1 MSASNPDAP
10 VIVSAALTGVLADRR
25 QCPAVPYTPVEIA
38 EEARRVYEAGATVA
52 HIHAREDD
60 GTPTFRPEVFAA
72 IKAEVK
78 ARCPIVINFS
88 TGTLDDDT
96 TLQER
101 VIRESQPDVAALNMG
116 TMNYAK
122 YSERRKEFVFDLIFP
137 NSFSKII
144 RLLRAMNEAGVHPE
158 LECFDAGHTN
168 SIGPL
173 LDMGLLKQPLQFSFI
188 VNVLGGIPPLVESLQ
203 LQTKLMP
210 PGSEW
215 EVIGISKCG
224 WRMIGAALALG
235 GNIRAGLEDNLYL
248 PNGEMA
254 RSNGDLI
261 EVAARMTRDCGRK
274 VATVE
279 QARQILSL
287 DQFKPEPKAPEA
299 AGASA

>member
-173 LDMGLLKQPLQFSFI
+173 LDMGLLKPPLEFSFI
-188 VNVLGGIPPLVESLQ
+188 LGVLGGLPVSVEALQ
-203 LQTKLMP
+203 LQAAQVP
-210 PGSEW
+210 HGSIW
-215 EVIGISKCG
+215 QVIGIG
-224 WRMIGAALALG
+224 RIQWRMIGAALVLG
-235 GNIRAGLEDNLYL
+235 GNIRVGLEDNFYL
-248 PNGEMA
+248 PDGTMA
-254 RSNGDLI
+254 ASNGALVERAVRLTQDVGRRIATLA
-261 EVAARMTRDCGRK
+261 ETR
-274 VATVE
+274 
-279 QARQILSL
+279 
-287 DQFKPEPKAPEA
+287 
-299 AGASA
+299 SALGIRA

>member
-173 LDMGLLKQPLQFSFI
+173 LDMGLLKPPLEFSFI
-188 VNVLGGIPPLVESLQ
+188 LGVLGGLPVSVEALQ
-203 LQTKLMP
+203 LQAAQVP
-210 PGSEW
+210 HGSIW
-215 EVIGISKCG
+215 QVIGIG
-224 WRMIGAALALG
+224 RIQWRMIGAALVLG
-235 GNIRAGLEDNLYL
+235 GNIRVGLEDNFYL
-248 PNGEMA
+248 PDGTMA
-254 RSNGDLI
+254 ASNGALVERAVRLTQD
-261 EVAARMTRDCGRK
+261 VGRR
-274 VATVE
+274 VATLAE
-279 QARQILSL
+279 TR
-287 DQFKPEPKAPEA
+287 
-299 AGASA
+299 SALGIRA